1 MYIYFLICSIYYF
14 YLLSADKP
22 AEEDFCSTFQ
32 KYVED
37 NHYTLNQIFNCDETG
52 LYYKLM
58 PQKTLASSFEKSV
71 DGRKTKKDRV
81 TINAC
86 ANASGTIK
94 LPLLMIGKSKNPR
107 CFKHINRDNLPLHYS
122 NQANAWVN
130 AETFTEWF
138 QEKFVPTVQK
148 QLREMDVEPKA
159 VLLLDNCSAHPSEDQ
174 LISKDGQI
182 IAKFLPP
189 SVTSLIQPMDQ
200 GVLLEE
206 LVLHNSEGKSIPDY
220 LKTINVLKVSTIIA
234 ACWNEISDRTLRLS
248 WIKFL
253 PEGSDTQDTDPEPI
267 EHPTAEFGAMFQL
280 LDEVIEED
288 EIENWLGSDQQD
300 MGYAHLND
308 DEIVSR
314 VTRELEEPMQQ
325 DPHDNDAEEEE
336 ISKNSHSAAVTMFEG
351 CIQWL
356 QEQEE
361 SNVYNISV
369 LQELKELAAKK
380 RLGSL
385 KQKKITDY
393 FSNN

>member
-1 MYIYFLICSIYYF
+1 M
-14 YLLSADKP
+14 
-22 AEEDFCSTFQ
+22 
-32 KYVED
+32 
-37 NHYTLNQIFNCDETG
+37 
-52 LYYKLM
+52 
-58 PQKTLASSFEKSV
+58 

-107 CFKHINRDNLPLHYS
+107 CFKHINRDNLPVHYC
-122 NQANAWVN
+122 NQAIAWVD
-130 AETFTEWF
+130 AEIFTEWF

-148 QLREMDVEPKA
+148 QLREMDVEPRA

-174 LISKDGQI
+174 LIPKDGKI

-189 SVTSLIQPMDQ
+189 NVTSLIQPMDQ
-200 GVLLEE
+200 GVLISIKRRYQRTILEE

-234 ACWNEISDRTLRLS
+234 ACWNEISDRTLQLS
-248 WIKFL
+248 WRKTL

-288 EIENWLGSDQQD
+288 EIENWLGCDQQD

-314 VTRELEEPMQQ
+314 VTREMEEPMQQ

-336 ISKNSHSAAVTMFEG
+336 ISKISLSAAVTMFEG

-369 LQELKELAAKK
+369 L
-380 RLGSL
+380 
-385 KQKKITDY
+385 
-393 FSNN
+393 